1 MKYFL
6 SSVLFLGFL
15 LSFQVVSAA
24 TTSVTGC
31 TDPTFLYSPI
41 TGQKCPTSKVL
52 GAFSDV
58 TDANSTVRLRVTKV
72 ECDSEADLPNLGA
85 GDSRNILT
93 WDSVANGPQVTANSG
108 WKWISGSNGK
118 CHFEPDVYFEWA
130 TTNSV
135 SPYTTNPGN
144 NLQSGGSGWATFG
157 PSTYS
162 GVAEI
167 TVPLDDVNKLYWVRE
182 KVTSNYLPFSGSSS
196 NSNSAELYCNFDIHN
211 ISSNHGYDNFSK
223 VYFGDVYYNAMQS
236 SPTWYKNNVFD
247 CVAFNAP
254 PVKVLNPSVTVLSPN
269 GGEVYEAGQQIT
281 VKWKTTDILSSEKV
295 VIVLDP
301 VSTYD
306 GDGYNMSG
314 SNGTI
319 NDGTETFT
327 LNSSI
332 TRGNFTIRVLLLT
345 NNSIK
350 DSSDNFFTIQA
361 PTPPRYKSAD
371 LKINGSD
378 NPAAVPLNSKIT
390 ASWTSTGTVN
400 CYTYGNHVP
409 LWQSTSLWNNRT
421 VAVSGSDFLKAIWLD
436 GTNDSSPSELTISIQ
451 CFESNG
457 DYITDSVTLP
467 LTRPTIIPTITV
479 LSPNGGE
486 IFTPGQKINVTWQSS
501 NIPNTENIQISLID
515 TISSIDFQANIITT
529 PNDGQETFTL
539 PTTNWDGSSL
549 THGTRFKIGLWTIRG
564 EGFPVYQDL
573 SDNLFTINSSSS
585 NCRFAYFAADS
596 YLVNYGDTVTLSWD
610 TLCKNVGI
618 ENMDGFPAKNFGST
632 SSTNVSVYK
641 DTTFTM
647 YVSNDSGCLG
657 TVYSTSTG
665 SKCNYQTKSIT
676 VKVNNNSLD
685 STPRIMYW
693 YGKVNQHVDVY
704 GVWQSDPDGTSGAN
718 LDKLTYCRKWYP
730 NTTSVASYKSET
742 INTWR
747 RAMGYE
753 QSGYTN
759 TVVSDKCIQDKV
771 SDPYVKVL
779 SPNGGEKY
787 TAGQQITVKWET
799 AGIAAGKNVKI
810 TLIDEVHGVGVG
822 ELVGLDLLASTP
834 NDGVEVITLPSNRNS
849 LVYLGNYYK
858 IRVSISPFGNYNLS
872 DASDKFFSIESS
884 NTSGEC
890 PTNGTPLVQV
900 LSPNGGEEYEAGQQV
915 TIKWKSCGISSTD
928 KVRIDLVVA
937 PFPPGSTNGVNLTNT
952 VNDGSETITLPSLSS
967 FNGSPMRLGKNFKIN
982 IWQSNYS
989 GTSAPQDLSD
999 NLFTIKGKTS
1009 KYCPTSYPAVRVISP
1024 NGGEKYKVGQKI
1036 KVKWNP
1042 CNVSEDETVRVEIEM
1057 GVAANDYSSSWF
1069 TFLGDTLNDGEETF
1083 TVPAFSNYGE
1093 LFRVLVSPLDIVGSN
1108 GDRSDNSFTINK
1120 SNKKFPPGCTST
1132 RGYSLTTG
1140 QSCAIFTPIDS
1151 ICGTNVTAGSP
1162 YIAVVSPN
1170 GGEVYQAGKD
1180 ITVKWVSCNI
1190 SSDELLEINFYGGGT
1205 TFGFLRPN
1213 GTPNDGTEVIST
1225 TGWGSGTDYKII
1237 VGVPRSGFNN
1247 SALSTSD
1254 QSDRTFSVSTST
1266 LLPGC
1271 TSTAGYSQTTG
1282 KACNGSKVINTSD
1295 SKDFVFYRGLKYG
1308 LTGDDVIEL
1317 QKLLLEKGLYI
1328 GPITGYFGPMTADG
1342 VKKFQAQNGFTAD
1355 GIVGSQTLGILNN

>member
-24 TTSVTGC
+24 TTSVIGC
-31 TDPTFLYSPI
+31 TDPAFLYSPI

-269 GGEVYEAGQQIT
+269 GGEVYEAGQKIT
-281 VKWKTTDILSSEKV
+281 VKWKTENYTGNVAEINLIPADMRYGTGITLVKDIPNNGTYTVTLPSSSDAEYNYYSFGKNFKIEV
-295 VIVLDP
+295 VIGSS
-301 VSTYD
+301 ST
-306 GDGYNMSG
+306 
-314 SNGTI
+314 TV
-319 NDGTETFT
+319 
-327 LNSSI
+327 
-332 TRGNFTIRVLLLT
+332 TR
-345 NNSIK
+345 
-350 DSSDNFFTIQA
+350 DSSDNLFTISSVVTPSIKVISPNGGETFTAGQIFYPQWEVSGMSTSDMVTIELQDTVSQKEILIGRQQAIDGSVKLVFPTSRDWAEGVRYVLRITAVNSSGQTLVRDFSDNLFTILYTNSTPTVANPVVLGVNVNDATLGATVTSLGNPTMTARGVCFTPAMAMISPSVTSGATCTTSSNTPSNTSIIVYATNLTPNTLYKFRGYATNGVVTGYSEEGFFTTKSTINT
-361 PTPPRYKSAD
+361 TPS
-371 LKINGSD
+371 
-378 NPAAVPLNSKIT
+378 
-390 ASWTSTGTVN
+390 
-400 CYTYGNHVP
+400 
-409 LWQSTSLWNNRT
+409 
-421 VAVSGSDFLKAIWLD
+421 F
-436 GTNDSSPSELTISIQ
+436 
-451 CFESNG
+451 
-457 DYITDSVTLP
+457 
-467 LTRPTIIPTITV
+467 TV

-486 IFTPGQKINVTWQSS
+486 VFTPGQQINVTWQSS
-501 NIPNTENIQISLID
+501 NVPETNNKVTVVLQVYKDGEILTASRLATLTN
-515 TISSIDFQANIITT
+515 
-529 PNDGQETFTL
+529 NDGQELVTL
-539 PTTNWDGSSL
+539 PDYIPGLGGAKEGKN
-549 THGTRFKIGLWTIRG
+549 FKISVSTTDAID
-564 EGFPVYQDL
+564 F
-573 SDNLFTINSSSS
+573 SDNFFTISSSS
-585 NCRFAYFAADS
+585 NNCRFAYFAADS
-596 YLVNYGDTVTLSWD
+596 YLVNYGDTLTLSWD

-618 ENMDGFPAKNFGST
+618 ENMDGFPAKNFGSV
-632 SSTNVSVYK
+632 SSTNVSIYK

-665 SKCNYQTKSIT
+665 SKCNYQTRSII
-676 VKVNNNSLD
+676 VKVKNI
-685 STPRIMYW
+685 ST
-693 YGKVNQHVDVY
+693 
-704 GVWQSDPDGTSGAN
+704 S
-718 LDKLTYCRKWYP
+718 
-730 NTTSVASYKSET
+730 
-742 INTWR
+742 
-747 RAMGYE
+747 
-753 QSGYTN
+753 
-759 TVVSDKCIQDKV
+759 
-771 SDPYVKVL
+771 
-779 SPNGGEKY
+779 
-787 TAGQQITVKWET
+787 
-799 AGIAAGKNVKI
+799 
-810 TLIDEVHGVGVG
+810 
-822 ELVGLDLLASTP
+822 
-834 NDGVEVITLPSNRNS
+834 
-849 LVYLGNYYK
+849 
-858 IRVSISPFGNYNLS
+858 
-872 DASDKFFSIESS
+872 
-884 NTSGEC
+884 C
-890 PTNGTPLVQV
+890 PTAYPTVQV
-900 LSPNGGEEYEAGQQV
+900 LSPNGGEEYQAGQQV
-915 TIKWKSCGISSTD
+915 TIKWKSCGMSSTE
-928 KVRIDLVVA
+928 KVRIDLLVA
-937 PFPPGSTNGVNLTNT
+937 PFPPNGTNGVNLANT

-967 FNGSPMRLGKNFKIN
+967 FNGNPISLGKNFKIN

-989 GTSAPQDLSD
+989 GTSATQDLSD

-1009 KYCPTSYPAVRVISP
+1009 KSCPTSYPAVQVISP

-1042 CNVSEDETVRVEIEM
+1042 CNVSKNETVRVEIEM

-1069 TFLGDTLNDGEETF
+1069 TSLGDTLNDGEETF

-1108 GDRSDNSFTINK
+1108 GDTSDNSFTINK

-1140 QSCAIFTPIDS
+1140 QSCAFFIEVDS
-1151 ICGTNVTAGSP
+1151 ICSTNVTAGSP

-1180 ITVKWVSCNI
+1180 ITVKWTSCNI

-1205 TFGFLRPN
+1205 AFGFLRPN

-1282 KACNGSKVINTSD
+1282 KACNGSKIINTPD
-1295 SKDFVFYRGLKYG
+1295 PKDFVFYRGLKYG

-1328 GPITGYFGPMTADG
+1328 GPITGYFGPMTVDG
-1342 VKKFQAQNGFTAD
+1342 VKKFQTQNGFTAD
-1355 GIVGSQTLGILNN
+1355 GIVGSQTLEILNN